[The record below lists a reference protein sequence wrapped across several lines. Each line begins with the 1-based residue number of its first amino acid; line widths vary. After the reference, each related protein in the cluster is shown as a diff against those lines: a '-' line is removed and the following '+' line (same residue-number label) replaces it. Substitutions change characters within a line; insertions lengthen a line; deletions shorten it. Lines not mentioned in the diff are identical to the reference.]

1 MNNTYPVAVKP
12 YCSFPLDPFDL
23 TGYFNFKPCI
33 LPGTYLLN
41 GRGSPA
47 ERTPSLKT
55 TLDSSFQKIRLT
67 ELYIRNVGANLLGFL
82 IIALLNLFTPLEF
95 FKIQKAFLL
104 AGGWVV
110 ILSFYPLVIC
120 IGITLQYIVQ
130 RPIAEMINR
139 MRQGLKIEAALE
151 EKARRRILN
160 LPVIIGLVNLAMW
173 IGLTALLGT
182 FFTIFRDAP
191 LRIGFFVNF
200 RGFMVGY
207 ISAIISFYL
216 VEAYSRRRLV
226 RILFPEGKLATIA
239 GSVKFSILRRIRM
252 LYGVGTLAP
261 MLILVGTLAFILWEM
276 EGSDISAAEFG
287 REILIFSI
295 VLGIVFV
302 FVGAR
307 LNVLSGKSIIQPI
320 MDMMVLVRRVRKGHF
335 KQRVRVVSNDELG
348 VLGDGFNE
356 MIEGLIERDQ
366 IRQSLYLAKE
376 VQQTLL
382 PRKSPEVDG
391 LDIAATIVYCDETGG
406 DYYDFLDARE
416 THPGEFTAV
425 IGDVSGHGIPS
436 ALMMATGRAFLRQR
450 SMLPGTA
457 ADIVSDV
464 NRQMTRDFGESGSFM
479 TLFYLTIDA
488 SNMCLYW
495 VRAGHD
501 PAIFYDPATDTFEE
515 LRGAGI
521 ALGVDSDGRY
531 EQFQKTGLKKGQV
544 IVLGSDGLW
553 EARNPKG
560 EMFGKEPIHQIIR
573 QNPKAV
579 AREILTSSFNAFN
592 VFLGDRAPEDD
603 VTLVVIKITKD

>member
-1 MNNTYPVAVKP
+1 
-12 YCSFPLDPFDL
+12 L

-41 GRGSPA
+41 ERGFPA

-104 AGGWVV
+104 AGGWRV

-450 SMLPGTA
+450 SMLPGAA

-464 NRQMTRDFGESGSFM
+464 NRQMTRDFEESGSFM
-479 TLFYLTIDA
+479 TLFYLTIDT

-521 ALGVDSDGRY
+521 ALGVDSDGGY

>member
-1 MNNTYPVAVKP
+1 
-12 YCSFPLDPFDL
+12 
-23 TGYFNFKPCI
+23 
-33 LPGTYLLN
+33 
-41 GRGSPA
+41 
-47 ERTPSLKT
+47 LKA
-55 TLDSSFQKIRLT
+55 TLDSSFQKIRLI
-67 ELYIRNVGANLLGFL
+67 ELYIRNVGANLLGFF

-95 FKIQKAFLL
+95 FKIQRAFFL

-130 RPIAEMINR
+130 RPITEMINR

-160 LPVIIGLVNLAMW
+160 LPVIIGLVNFAMW
-173 IGLTALLGT
+173 IGLTALLGI
-182 FFTIFRDAP
+182 FFMIFRDAP
-191 LRIGFFVNF
+191 LRIGFFVGF

-226 RILFPEGKLATIA
+226 RILFPEGKLATIP
-239 GSVKFSILRRIRM
+239 GTVKFSILRRIRV

-261 MLILVGTLAFILWEM
+261 MIILVGTLAFILWEM
-276 EGSDISAAEFG
+276 QGSDISAADFG
-287 REILIFSI
+287 REFLIFSI
-295 VLGIVFV
+295 VLCVIFI

-307 LNVLSGKSIIQPI
+307 LNVLSGESIIQPI
-320 MDMMVLVRRVRKGHF
+320 TDMMVLVRRVRKGHF
-335 KQRVRVVSNDELG
+335 KQKVRVVSNDELG

-356 MIEGLIERDQ
+356 MTEGLIERDN

-382 PRKSPEVDG
+382 PRENPKVDG
-391 LDIAATIVYCDETGG
+391 LDIAAAIVYCDETGG
-406 DYYDFLDARE
+406 DYYDFLETNE
-416 THPGEFTAV
+416 THPGNFRVV
-425 IGDVSGHGIPS
+425 IGDISGHGIPS

-450 SMLPGTA
+450 SALPGNLS
-457 ADIVSDV
+457 DIVSDV
-464 NRQMTRDFGESGSFM
+464 NRQMTRDFEESGSFM
-479 TLFYLTIDA
+479 TLFYLSIDPV
-488 SNMCLYW
+488 NRNLCW

-501 PAIFYDPATDTFEE
+501 PAIFYDPETDKFDV
-515 LRGAGI
+515 LRGAGM
-521 ALGVDSDGRY
+521 ALGVDAAGRY
-531 EQFQKTGLKKGQV
+531 EEFHKTGLKRGQI

-553 EARNPKG
+553 EARNPQGK
-560 EMFGKEPIHQIIR
+560 MFGKEPIHQIIR
-573 QNPKAV
+573 RNPQAI

-603 VTLVVIKITKD
+603 VTLVIIKITKD

>member
-1 MNNTYPVAVKP
+1 M
-12 YCSFPLDPFDL
+12 
-23 TGYFNFKPCI
+23 
-33 LPGTYLLN
+33 
-41 GRGSPA
+41 
-47 ERTPSLKT
+47 KT
-55 TLDSSFQKIRLT
+55 TLDSSFQKIRLI

-82 IIALLNLFTPLEF
+82 IIALLNFFTPLEF

-104 AGGWVV
+104 AGGWLV
-110 ILSFYPLVIC
+110 ILAFYPLVIC

-130 RPIAEMINR
+130 RPITELIKR
-139 MRQGLKIEAALE
+139 MRQGLDIEAALE

-160 LPVIIGLVNLAMW
+160 LPVIIGLVNFGMW

-182 FFTIFRDAP
+182 FFMIFRDTP
-191 LRIGFFVNF
+191 LRMGFFVQF
-200 RGFMVGY
+200 RGFMVGF
-207 ISAIISFYL
+207 ISAILSFYL
-216 VEAYSRRRLV
+216 VEAYSRRRLI
-226 RILFPEGKLATIA
+226 RILFPEGKLAKVA
-239 GSVKFSILRRIRM
+239 GTVKFSILRRIRM
-252 LYGVGTLAP
+252 LFGVGTLAP

-276 EGSDISAAEFG
+276 EGTDISAAEFG
-287 REILIFSI
+287 REFLIFSI
-295 VLGIVFV
+295 VLGVVFV

-320 MDMMVLVRRVRKGHF
+320 TDMMVLVRRVRKGHF
-335 KQRVRVVSNDELG
+335 KQKVRVVSNDELG

-356 MIEGLIERDQ
+356 MTEGLIERDQ

-382 PRKSPEVDG
+382 PQKSPEVEG

-406 DYYDFLDARE
+406 DYYDFLDTSE
-416 THPGEFTAV
+416 TLPGDFSVV

-450 SMLPGTA
+450 SSLPGNL
-457 ADIVSDV
+457 ADVVSDV

-488 SNMCLYW
+488 SNMCLNW

-501 PAIFYDPATDTFEE
+501 PAILYDPASDTFGE
-515 LRGAGI
+515 LRGEGM
-521 ALGVDSDGRY
+521 ALGVDADGRY
-531 EQFQKTGLKKGQV
+531 EQFQKTGLKKGQI

-573 QNPKAV
+573 RNPQAG

-603 VTLVVIKITKD
+603 VTFVVIKITKD